1 MTSILVTG
9 GTGTFGRAFI
19 QHLLQKTNI
28 DRICVYSRGEHAQA
42 AIHDAFGGDSRL
54 RMMVGDVRDVDRL
67 KRACRGIDT
76 IIHAAALKR
85 IETGA
90 YNPDEMVKTNV
101 LGTMNVVEAA
111 LANGVKRVVSLS
123 SDKAY
128 QPISPYGQS
137 KALGESLILAGNS
150 MHGQRGPKFAAV
162 RYGNIWMAQ
171 GSVVPKWLDAI
182 ARGEREIRVTDMA
195 CTRFFMTVEQAVQ
208 LVWDTIGH
216 TGLVIPDTLP
226 AYRLH
231 DLVQAMVELYGVGIY
246 GQGLP
251 AYEKLHE
258 SMRDGLCSADARRMT
273 VMELKAAILE
283 GGGGRGETR
292 APAVI

>member
-1 MTSILVTG
+1 MNSILVTG
-9 GTGTFGRAFI
+9 GTGTFGRAFVD
-19 QHLLQKTNI
+19 HLLRKTNI
-28 DRICVYSRGEHAQA
+28 DRICIYSRGEHAQA
-42 AIHDAFGGDSRL
+42 ALHDQFGGDSRL
-54 RMMVGDVRDVDRL
+54 RLMVGDVRDVDRL

-171 GSVVPKWLDAI
+171 GSVVPKWIAAI
-182 ARGEREIRVTDMA
+182 ARGEDVIRVTDMA

-208 LVWDTIGH
+208 LVWSTIGH

-226 AYRLH
+226 SYQLSA
-231 DLVQAMVELYGVGIY
+231 LVAAMYKVYGMDWIET
-246 GQGLP
+246 GLP

-258 SMRDGLCSADARRMT
+258 SMRDGLCSQDARSMT
-273 VMELKAAILE
+273 IDELEAAIRE

-292 APAVI
+292 ALAMI